1 MVKCM
6 LEKSNWQQLGLEI
19 KEEEIL
25 QVRPLPARELFKE
38 WIEIPFARIY

>member
-19 KEEEIL
+19 KEEETL

>member
-1 MVKCM
+1 MVKYM
-6 LEKSNWQQLGLEI
+6 LEKLNWQQLGLEI

-38 WIEIPFARIY
+38 